1 MFVAV
6 ELAGFALAEKEPVQK
21 ANFDIKF
28 WLRIDIRMVR
38 IIIIVSK
45 DFTKLV
51 TLNMSCP
58 LLHTGLGTGFLL
70 SARNWLKKMDTL
82 NFELFTQVSK

>member
-1 MFVAV
+1 MAV

-51 TLNMSCP
+51 TLNMS
-58 LLHTGLGTGFLL
+58 LLHTGLGTGFSL

-82 NFELFTQVSK
+82 NFELFTQMSK

>member
-51 TLNMSCP
+51 TLNMS
-58 LLHTGLGTGFLL
+58 LLHTGLGTGFSL
-70 SARNWLKKMDTL
+70 SARNWLKKIDTL
-82 NFELFTQVSK
+82 NFELFTRVSE

>member
-21 ANFDIKF
+21 ANFEIKF
-28 WLRIDIRMVR
+28 WLRIDIPVRMVR

-51 TLNMSCP
+51 TLNP
-58 LLHTGLGTGFLL
+58 ALLHTGLRTGFSL
-70 SARNWLKKMDTL
+70 SARNLLKKMDTL
-82 NFELFTQVSK
+82 NFELPTQVSK

>member
-21 ANFDIKF
+21 ANFEIKF

-51 TLNMSCP
+51 TLNMS
-58 LLHTGLGTGFLL
+58 LLHTGLGTGFSL

-82 NFELFTQVSK
+82 NFELFTQVSE

>member
-51 TLNMSCP
+51 TLNMS

>member
-21 ANFDIKF
+21 ANFDVKL

-51 TLNMSCP
+51 TLNMS
-58 LLHTGLGTGFLL
+58 LLHTGLGTGFSL

>member
-21 ANFDIKF
+21 ANFEIKF
-28 WLRIDIRMVR
+28 WLRIDMRMVR

-51 TLNMSCP
+51 TLNMS
-58 LLHTGLGTGFLL
+58 LLHTDLGTGFSL
-70 SARNWLKKMDTL
+70 SARNWLKKIDTL
-82 NFELFTQVSK
+82 NFELFTQVSE

>member
-28 WLRIDIRMVR
+28 WLKIDIRMVR

-51 TLNMSCP
+51 TLNMS
-58 LLHTGLGTGFLL
+58 LLHTGLGTGFSL

>member
-21 ANFDIKF
+21 ANFEIKF
-28 WLRIDIRMVR
+28 WLRIDIPVRMVH

-51 TLNMSCP
+51 TLNP
-58 LLHTGLGTGFLL
+58 ALLHILVLEQG
-70 SARNWLKKMDTL
+70 SH
-82 NFELFTQVSK
+82 

>member
-21 ANFDIKF
+21 ANFEIKF

-51 TLNMSCP
+51 TLNMS
-58 LLHTGLGTGFLL
+58 LLHTGLGTGFSL
-70 SARNWLKKMDTL
+70 SARNLLKKMDTL

>member
-51 TLNMSCP
+51 TLNMS
-58 LLHTGLGTGFLL
+58 LLQTGLGTGFSL
-70 SARNWLKKMDTL
+70 SARNQLKKMDTL

>member
-51 TLNMSCP
+51 TLNMS
-58 LLHTGLGTGFLL
+58 LLHTGLGTGFSL
-70 SARNWLKKMDTL
+70 SAGNWLKKMDTL

>member
-21 ANFDIKF
+21 ANFEIKF
-28 WLRIDIRMVR
+28 WLRIDIRVVH

-51 TLNMSCP
+51 TLNMS
-58 LLHTGLGTGFLL
+58 LLHTGLGTGFSL

-82 NFELFTQVSK
+82 NFELSTQVSR

>member
-21 ANFDIKF
+21 ANFEIKF
-28 WLRIDIRMVR
+28 WLRIDMRMVR

-51 TLNMSCP
+51 TLNMS
-58 LLHTGLGTGFLL
+58 LLHTGLGTGFSL
-70 SARNWLKKMDTL
+70 SARNWLKNMDTL
-82 NFELFTQVSK
+82 NFELPTQVSK

>member
-51 TLNMSCP
+51 TLNMS
-58 LLHTGLGTGFLL
+58 LLHTGLGTGFSL

-82 NFELFTQVSK
+82 NFELFTQMSK

>member
-1 MFVAV
+1 MVVAV

-51 TLNMSCP
+51 TLNMS
-58 LLHTGLGTGFLL
+58 LLHTGLGTGFSL

-82 NFELFTQVSK
+82 NFELFTQMSK

>member
-45 DFTKLV
+45 DFKKLV
-51 TLNMSCP
+51 TLNMS
-58 LLHTGLGTGFLL
+58 LLHTGLGTGFSL

>member
-51 TLNMSCP
+51 TLNMS
-58 LLHTGLGTGFLL
+58 LLHTGLGTGFSL

-82 NFELFTQVSK
+82 NFALFTQVSK

>member
-1 MFVAV
+1 MAV

-21 ANFDIKF
+21 ANFEIKF

-51 TLNMSCP
+51 TLNMS
-58 LLHTGLGTGFLL
+58 LLHTGLGTGFSL

-82 NFELFTQVSK
+82 NFELPTQVSK